1 MKKFLRIVL
10 VVFLL
15 LIVAIIALPMI
26 FKGRIQEEVIN
37 LANDNLTAEL
47 AFNDV
52 SLSLISDFPNL
63 TVDLEELSITGL
75 DEFEGL
81 KLVDAKQII
90 ATVDVMSLFGD
101 TIAVKEISLIDP
113 KINVLVMA
121 DGSANYD
128 IAKPSEDSENSEDV
142 ESAENGGFG
151 LELTSYSIENGS
163 ISYVD
168 HTLPMDIQVV
178 DLDHEGS
185 GNFSDVLF
193 TLATNT
199 TIEQLDLV
207 YDGSRYINSAPID
220 LKADLEI
227 DNAKSKYTFKEN
239 ELKINELT
247 LQADGYV
254 AMPTDDI
261 EMDIDF
267 AAPGA
272 EIIHLLSMVPADFAH
287 DLAGVQAAGRMD
299 LNGFIR
305 GILSDTSMPGF
316 GLNLSVADGSFN
328 YPDMPQGVEN
338 IVIDAVID
346 ATQGIDHDALTV
358 DINQFY
364 MEMANNPVDLK
375 LHVANP
381 YTDPLVDCDVKA
393 KVNFESL
400 SEVIPLEEG
409 DELTGSINADVQ
421 LKGRMSAI
429 EEERYNDF
437 TAAGEMV
444 FLDLTYSSDSLPYDM
459 DIRSA
464 YFNFS
469 PQHIELSGFNAMVGK
484 TDIKAEGLIT
494 NYLDYALRDS
504 MLTGNFDVR
513 SGMMDLNEFM
523 SEETEELESE
533 SEGEGEGESEVGK
546 IELPGN
552 IDFELDLAFDNVLY
566 DDIEISNGSGKMKLR
581 DQVAYM
587 SGVEL
592 DMLGGSVVLDGS
604 YDSKP
609 ADALLNMDFG
619 IQNFNIKE
627 TAEAFGT
634 IEKLAPIAKS
644 CLGSFSTNMHL
655 DCALNAAMEP
665 IEESING
672 GGGMQTAS
680 VYVEKFEPLNKVA
693 GELGIDRL
701 AKQTID
707 DVNISYRFENGR
719 VFVDPFTIKL
729 EGIPTE
735 IEGSMSFSQELDYR
749 MKMDVPADKLPGN
762 LGSQASNLLQSIND
776 KVGSNINV
784 GTTIPVSM
792 KITGTMDKPK
802 VAGNYGDLIQEQKEE
817 IKEQVIEAVE
827 EAVEEQIDNA
837 KEEAI
842 AKAKEEA
849 DQLMADAQAQ
859 ADQLLSDAKKTADEL
874 KAKAYEEAQKVE
886 DSAKNPFEKAAK
898 KLAADK
904 LRQEA
909 DNVHAKAIVEAQK
922 KADEIL
928 QKAQEQADAKIA
940 AAEAQ

>member
-1 MKKFLRIVL
+1 MKKILRIVL
-10 VVFLL
+10 IVFLL
-15 LIVAIIALPMI
+15 LIVAIMALPVI

-47 AFNDV
+47 AFSDV

-63 TVDLEELSITGL
+63 TVDLEGLSITGL
-75 DEFEGL
+75 EEFAGR
-81 KLVDAKQII
+81 KLVDAKQIT

-113 KINVLVMA
+113 KINVLVLA

-128 IAKPSEDSENSEDV
+128 IAKPGEDSENNEDT
-142 ESAENGGFG
+142 ESTESGGFG
-151 LELTSYSIENGS
+151 LELTAYTIENGS

-168 HTLPMDIQVV
+168 HMLPMNIQVV

-199 TIEQLDLV
+199 TIEKLDLV
-207 YDGSRYINSAPID
+207 YDGSRYINSAPLD

-227 DNAKSKYTFKEN
+227 DNANSKYTFKEN

-254 AMPTDDI
+254 AMPTNDI

-272 EIIHLLSMVPADFAH
+272 EIIHLLSMVPAEFAH

-346 ATQGIDHDALTV
+346 ATQGIDHDALTL

-381 YTDPLVDCDVKA
+381 YTDPLVDCDVTA

-400 SEVIPLEEG
+400 SEVIPLEKG
-409 DELTGSINADVQ
+409 DELTGSVNADVQ

-437 TAAGEMV
+437 TASGEMV
-444 FLDLTYSSDSLPYDM
+444 LLNLIYSSDSLPYDM

-469 PQHIELSGFNAMVGK
+469 PQYIELSGFNAMVGK
-484 TDIKAEGLIT
+484 TDMKAEGQIT

-504 MLTGNFDVR
+504 MLTGDFDVR
-513 SGMMDLNEFM
+513 CSMMDLNEFM
-523 SEETEELESE
+523 SEEGEELESE
-533 SEGEGEGESEVGK
+533 GESKTEVGK

-609 ADALLNMDFG
+609 ADVLMNMDFG
-619 IQNFNIKE
+619 IKNFNIKE

-665 IEESING
+665 IEETING
-672 GGGMQTAS
+672 GGGMQTTS

-719 VFVDPFTIKL
+719 VFADPFTIKL

-749 MKMDVPADKLPGN
+749 MKMDVPVDKLPGN
-762 LGSQASNLLQSIND
+762 LGNQASSLLQSIND

-802 VAGNYGDLIQEQKEE
+802 VEGNYGDLIQEQKEE

-827 EAVEEQIDNA
+827 EAVEEQVDNA

-849 DQLMADAQAQ
+849 DQLMADVQAQ
-859 ADQLLSDAKKTADEL
+859 ADQILADAKKTADEL

-909 DNVHAKAIVEAQK
+909 DKAHTKALEEAQK
-922 KADEIL
+922 KADGIL